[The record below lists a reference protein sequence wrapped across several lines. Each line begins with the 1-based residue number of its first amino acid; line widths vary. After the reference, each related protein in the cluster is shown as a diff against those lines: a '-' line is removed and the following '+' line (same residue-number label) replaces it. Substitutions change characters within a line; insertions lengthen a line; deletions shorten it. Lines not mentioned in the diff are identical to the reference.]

1 MGKAARLRRERP
13 LALTFCDVDFE
24 RGSRA
29 HGRGVAPAP
38 PEGWVIGRAGLLHAE
53 WDGSQLRFTGDE
65 LIDGP
70 RPASRMINALH
81 GKQLVV
87 GHGILTT
94 DLRAAVMV
102 TDVPNSLLRRT
113 VDTLAFA
120 HRIRGKKY
128 PAGCGLSA
136 LAEANLQDHRTKPA
150 HPSSAPGLRPGGG
163 MHGMSPARGD
173 SDPRDDA
180 LLVARL
186 WQTMVTT
193 RALAWGAGSASWT
206 HYEGNTRPGTPA
218 GTAALAQANID
229 ELLGRQRQ
237 IEAVEWADRVRNEG
251 RVMRPT
257 HLAPL
262 AASLAQL
269 ARADL
274 PAPQQI
280 RELAD
285 VMREAGHIPEGCTL
299 EAEELLTACQC
310 LGPRQNVD
318 VRTRI
323 LNGRKLTKALRL
335 NVAFA
340 LWEITHPEWMAE
352 FWRWYHLSKCT
363 ATGAI
368 RTEQLKQ
375 EQWQIRGRIAAT
387 VAPLPGPAPG
397 PVPGQTRSQQLK
409 APAKEAT
416 A

>member
-1 MGKAARLRRERP
+1 M
-13 LALTFCDVDFE
+13 
-24 RGSRA
+24 
-29 HGRGVAPAP
+29 
-38 PEGWVIGRAGLLHAE
+38 VIGRAGLVHAE
-53 WDGSQLRFTGDE
+53 WDGSQLRFTGED

-70 RPASRMINALH
+70 RPASRLVNALH

-87 GHGILTT
+87 DHGILTA

-102 TDVPNSLLRRT
+102 TDVPNSLVKRT

-128 PAGCGLSA
+128 PTGCGLSA
-136 LAEANLQDHRTKPA
+136 LAEANLLDLRTKLA
-150 HPSSAPGLRPGGG
+150 QPSSAPGLRPGGG
-163 MHGMSPARGD
+163 MRGMSPNRGD

-180 LLVARL
+180 RLVARI

-193 RALAWGAGSASWT
+193 RALAWGAGSSSWT
-206 HYEGNTRPGTPA
+206 HHEGNTRPGTPA
-218 GTAALAQANID
+218 GTAALAQAHID
-229 ELLGRQRQ
+229 ELVGRQRQ
-237 IEAVEWADRVRNEG
+237 IEAVEWAQRVRDEG

-257 HLAPL
+257 HLDLL
-262 AASLAQL
+262 AASLAQQ

-274 PAPQQI
+274 PEPRQI

-285 VMREAGHIPEGCTL
+285 VMQEAGHVPEDCEL
-299 EAEELLTACQC
+299 DAEDLLTACQC
-310 LGPRQNVD
+310 LGPRQNAD

-323 LNGRKLTKALRL
+323 LSGKKLTKALRL

-352 FWRWYHLSKCT
+352 FWRWYHLSKST
-363 ATGAI
+363 ATGVI

-387 VAPLPGPAPG
+387 VAPLPGPARG
-397 PVPGQTRSQQLK
+397 PVPGQTRSPKRKSPSQ
-409 APAKEAT
+409 EAT
-416 A
+416 T